1 MNYESL
7 WDNEL
12 HKAFCNSGKD
22 IVLKQNLE
30 LKNRALKKM
39 LKIKRLVGIFWWGG
53 ESNYQSIKALRF
65 YARIWFQNLSQ

>member
-7 WDNEL
+7 WDNEF

-30 LKNRALKKM
+30 FKNRAQKKM
-39 LKIKRLVGIFWWGG
+39 LKIKRLVGI
-53 ESNYQSIKALRF
+53 L
-65 YARIWFQNLSQ
+65 

>member
-22 IVLKQNLE
+22 IVLKQSLE
-30 LKNRALKKM
+30 LKNIALKKKI
-39 LKIKRLVGIFWWGG
+39 KIKRLVGIFLIG
-53 ESNYQSIKALRF
+53 R
-65 YARIWFQNLSQ
+65 

>member
-22 IVLKQNLE
+22 VVLKQSLE

-39 LKIKRLVGIFWWGG
+39 LKIKRLVGIF
-53 ESNYQSIKALRF
+53 
-65 YARIWFQNLSQ
+65 